1 MEKIGYTTVKSWL
14 EGISSSKYQ
23 WKNGSQ
29 NDIRFDDLE
38 DLADAGLGSEGKSS
52 RVTPIPVSS
61 ASRTIQ
67 FRQTLPFYRRP
78 FAIAASVALVMIT
91 VFQLFNL
98 KSTETFTADKGS
110 NLEVELPDGS
120 LAVLN
125 SESSLII
132 DGGSFES
139 ENREVELVGEAW
151 FEVKKGSSFSVKAS
165 NGLVKVLGTSFNV
178 YSRDNE
184 FEVICAEGKVLAK
197 VGINKAILTQGEGI
211 SYDRASRK
219 FLERNNMQKIEWR
232 QGTFHFEEAPI
243 SKVLGELSRQYDV
256 EVVNK
261 APLDLNYTGL
271 FKKGDLE
278 TSLELVCKPLG
289 LNYMI
294 TQRKEG
300 NTSVTIQ

>member
-1 MEKIGYTTVKSWL
+1 MEKIGYTTIKSWL

-38 DLADAGLGSEGKSS
+38 DLAGAGLGSKSKVS
-52 RVTPIPVSS
+52 SVEPIPVS

-98 KSTETFTADKGS
+98 KSTETYTAVKGA

-120 LAVLN
+120 LAILN

-132 DGGSFES
+132 DEGSFES

-178 YSRDNE
+178 YSREDE

-197 VGINKAILTQGEGI
+197 VGVNEATLTQGEGI
-211 SYDRASRK
+211 SYDRANRK
-219 FLERNNMQKIEWR
+219 FLQSNN
-232 QGTFHFEEAPI
+232 
-243 SKVLGELSRQYDV
+243 
-256 EVVNK
+256 
-261 APLDLNYTGL
+261 
-271 FKKGDLE
+271 
-278 TSLELVCKPLG
+278 
-289 LNYMI
+289 
-294 TQRKEG
+294 
-300 NTSVTIQ
+300 